1 MTFIDTVKACMK
13 REEITEAS
21 KDFLED
27 LIGAVLGDPI
37 AAGKALI
44 TITKLPFF
52 IREQIFWTKMEAFLN
67 GVFLNESDRLK
78 LGEKLA
84 KGGDKHEAAL
94 RLLDIIDKAETLK
107 KIHFIINA
115 ARCLLGGLI
124 SRTEFFRICHLI
136 VTTLEEDL
144 TFLSMHIHEENLL
157 YSDSVQGLLT
167 SGLMYQSIFDG
178 NGEQKYSFSA
188 VAKLVDQYAVSFEN
202 SERYPIHNVYSH
214 DGASPQMEIE
224 NVLTWNNVSDVSEEE
239 IDDMFK

>member
-1 MTFIDTVKACMK
+1 M
-13 REEITEAS
+13 
-21 KDFLED
+21 LED

-37 AAGKALI
+37 AAGKALFAI
-44 TITKLPFF
+44 AKSPFF

-67 GVFLNESDRLK
+67 GVFLNESDRLE

-84 KGGDKHEAAL
+84 ENGEKHEAAL

-107 KIHFIINA
+107 KIQFIINA

-124 SRTEFFRICHLI
+124 SKTEFFRICHLI

-144 TFLSMHIHEENLL
+144 TFMSIHIHEENLL

-202 SERYPIHNVYSH
+202 SERYPVHNKYFRES
-214 DGASPQMEIE
+214 GSPTMAIE
-224 NVLTWNNVSDVSEEE
+224 NVLTWNDVSDVSEEQ
-239 IDDMFK
+239 IQDLFK